1 MAIYSLETFRLHK
14 LLTLPEGVKIP
25 PPGFTSVA
33 VSHSSKYLAAL
44 CGPPEWTVIYWAWEK
59 NKVMATAVV
68 LEKPKLDAK
77 ATQVEY

>member
-1 MAIYSLETFRLHK
+1 MAIYSLETSRLHK
-14 LLTLPEGVKIP
+14 HLTIPETVKVP
-25 PPGFTSVA
+25 PSGFASIA

-68 LEKPKLDAK
+68 MEKPKLDAK
-77 ATQVEY
+77 AFQV